1 MGHARRRPKRL
12 AEKLLTIR
20 EAVGLTQSDLAAQL
34 GVGIRVSEVS
44 KYENDVR
51 EPPLN
56 VLLAYARL
64 AKVPLVQIVDDD
76 LDLKLSP

>member
-12 AEKLLTIR
+12 AEKLRRIR
-20 EAVGLTQSDLAAQL
+20 EALELSQADLMARL
-34 GVGIRVSEVS
+34 GVGVRFSEIS
-44 KYENDVR
+44 KYENDKR

-64 AKVPLVQIVDDD
+64 AKIPLAQIVDDEED
-76 LDLKLSP
+76 LDL